1 MKGKEYYH
9 ISKVD
14 DRIYIKGF
22 SGVLVYKALYTILG
36 AFGGFT
42 VLYLLTGPLPAVV
55 LVVPSLLL
63 ILYRLNILQ
72 KTYGPEGYQ
81 KRRMSRRLPD
91 FVSVKR
97 RPSTYLPDK
106 IEK

>member
-22 SGVLVYKALYTILG
+22 SGVLVYKALYTILA

-42 VLYLLTGPLPAVV
+42 VLYLLTGPLIAVFLIVPA
-55 LVVPSLLL
+55 LL
-63 ILYRLNILQ
+63 IALYRLNKLQ
-72 KTYGPEGYQ
+72 KKYGPDGYM
-81 KRRMSRRLPD
+81 KKRMSGRLPD
-91 FVSVKR
+91 FIIVRCKPCDCLLKV
-97 RPSTYLPDK
+97 
-106 IEK
+106 